1 MLVEIA
7 ASRCPPVSEVLLVP
21 GCASTSATPRPAR
34 LARPY
39 RSAVSCLGQV
49 CGVRKLRKPCR
60 VRNRSAGSPPVQA
73 RGLVAE
79 KKSRTERHARKGAVY
94 IAMRMRYVREPQ
106 RSHMRG
112 HRLRVALHLRH
123 RNEHAVTCWPY
134 GSGRYTA
141 LFSGPRSPSWCTDP
155 GPLVA
160 LYEAHV
166 RPLAV
171 ARLPA
176 NGRDP
181 TVRTRR
187 SP

>member
-1 MLVEIA
+1 MPTMLVEIA

-94 IAMRMRYVREPQ
+94 IAMRVRYVREPQ

-134 GSGRYTA
+134 GSGPLHRFIFWTKESIVVHRSGTA
-141 LFSGPRSPSWCTDP
+141 RGTLGATCATTRGRGPPRQ
-155 GPLVA
+155 
-160 LYEAHV
+160 
-166 RPLAV
+166 RP
-171 ARLPA
+171 
-176 NGRDP
+176 
-181 TVRTRR
+181 
-187 SP
+187 